1 MDVYISIVD
10 YTIYKRLHQIYHLG
24 AIWWTFAQKIQNRS
38 RSIGRIH
45 IQKRQPSI
53 SKKKKCYVPWC
64 QSELAIAVKV
74 YTYIHDKRVQS
85 TLRLS
90 PPNMKTITRREGEV
104 IERFPSLSLQ
114 ALCVSVCVCVCMLLL
129 NGYKGRG
136 ELRIEW
142 AGPWNLFFIVRSDG
156 GSDKVQI
163 SVN

>member
-1 MDVYISIVD
+1 
-10 YTIYKRLHQIYHLG
+10 
-24 AIWWTFAQKIQNRS
+24 
-38 RSIGRIH
+38 
-45 IQKRQPSI
+45 
-53 SKKKKCYVPWC
+53 
-64 QSELAIAVKV
+64 
-74 YTYIHDKRVQS
+74 
-85 TLRLS
+85 
-90 PPNMKTITRREGEV
+90 MKTITRREGEV

-136 ELRIEW
+136 ELRIER